1 VQRHHQSRQAL
12 PQNDHQRKRQV
23 LPALGYE
30 PEFVHVTT
38 TNSLGDLQKNTWSQV
53 MGILNFTFGVALK
66 FD

>member
-1 VQRHHQSRQAL
+1 
-12 PQNDHQRKRQV
+12 V

-66 FD
+66 ID